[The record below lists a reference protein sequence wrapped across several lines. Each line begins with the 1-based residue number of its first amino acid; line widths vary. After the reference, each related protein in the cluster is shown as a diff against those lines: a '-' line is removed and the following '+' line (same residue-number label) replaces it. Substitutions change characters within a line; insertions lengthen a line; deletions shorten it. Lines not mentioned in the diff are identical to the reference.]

1 MGANGR
7 ELARRHGDSTMIRLL
22 LTKACL
28 AFALFAALA
37 AGSPSM
43 AAPRTDLNVGMR
55 LEPPH
60 LDPTAGAA
68 AAIGEI
74 VYANLFEGLTR
85 MAADGSI
92 KPGLA
97 ESWTVSPDGKT
108 YTFTLRKGVT
118 FHDGSPFDASVAK
131 FALDRTRA
139 ADSVNPQKGLFEP
152 IETVEVVDPAT
163 LKVTLKRPTGAFLF
177 NLAWPAAVMVA
188 PQSAADNKTKP
199 IGTGPFKLDRWAKGA
214 SVDLGRNP
222 NYWGAKPALA
232 KISFK
237 FIGDPTAAYAA
248 MMAGDV
254 DAYPIF
260 PANENIPQ
268 FQADKRFTVKIG
280 NTEGKTIV
288 AINNARKPFDDIRV
302 RRALAH
308 GIDRKAVIEGA
319 TMGLAKPI
327 GSHYAPQ
334 DAGYVD
340 LTGQYPYDPE
350 KAKALL
356 KEAGVSTLKV
366 KLILPPPDYA
376 RRSGEIVAAQLKK
389 IGVDAEL
396 VPVEWAQWLSDVFR
410 GKNYDLTIISHVEPM
425 DLDIYA
431 RDDYYFNYAN
441 AEYKALYAELAATSD
456 PEKRKALIEKAQRK
470 LTDDSVNV
478 FMFLLPKTGVWNA
491 KLDGLWENAP
501 LPVNDFTAVRWRD

>member
-1 MGANGR
+1 MVR
-7 ELARRHGDSTMIRLL
+7 YLA
-22 LTKACL
+22 KAC
-28 AFALFAALA
+28 FALLALSVVGVA
-37 AGSPSM
+37 SLAM
-43 AAPRTDLNVGMR
+43 AAPRTDLNAGIR

-60 LDPTAGAA
+60 LDPSAGAA

-85 MAADGSI
+85 MAPDGAI
-92 KPGLA
+92 VPGLA
-97 ESWTVSPDGKT
+97 ESWTVSADGKT

-118 FHDGSPFDASVAK
+118 FHDGAPFDANVAK
-131 FALDRTRA
+131 FTLDRARA

-152 IETVEVVDPAT
+152 IDAVEVVDPAT

-177 NLAWPAAVMVA
+177 NLAWPAAVMVS

-199 IGTGPFKLDRWAKGA
+199 VGTGPFKFERWAKG
-214 SVDLGRNP
+214 SQIDLVRNP
-222 NYWGAKPALA
+222 TYWGKTPALN

-237 FIGDPTAAYAA
+237 IIGDPAAAYAA
-248 MMAGDV
+248 MMAGDL

-268 FQADKRFTVKIG
+268 FQKDPRFTVKIG

-288 AINNARKPFDDIRV
+288 ALNNARKPFDDIRV
-302 RRALAH
+302 RRALAY

-340 LTGQYPYDPE
+340 LTGKYPYDPE

-356 KEAGVSTLKV
+356 KEAGVSNLKA
-366 KLILPPPDYA
+366 KLVLPPPDYA
-376 RRSGEIVAAQLKK
+376 RRGGEIVAAQLKK
-389 IGVDAEL
+389 IGVDVEL

-410 GKNYDLTIISHVEPM
+410 GKNYDMTIISHVEPM

-431 RDDYYFNYAN
+431 RDDYYFNYN
-441 AEYKALYAELAATSD
+441 NPDYKALYTELAATSD
-456 PEKRKALIEKAQRK
+456 PDKRKALIAKAQEK
-470 LTDDSVNV
+470 LADDSVNV
-478 FMFLLPKTGVWNA
+478 FMFLLPKTGVWNT

>member
-1 MGANGR
+1 
-7 ELARRHGDSTMIRLL
+7 MIRHLA
-22 LTKACL
+22 KACL
-28 AFALFAALA
+28 ALLALA
-37 AGSPSM
+37 AVGIAFPAM
-43 AAPRTDLNVGMR
+43 AAPRTDLNVGVR

-68 AAIGEI
+68 AAIGEV

-92 KPGLA
+92 VPGLA

-108 YTFTLRKGVT
+108 YTFNLRKGVT
-118 FHDGSPFDASVAK
+118 FHDGAPFDASVAK
-131 FALDRTRA
+131 FSLDRTRA

-152 IETVEVVDPAT
+152 IEAVDIVDPAT

-177 NLAWPAAVMVA
+177 NLAWPAAVIVS

-199 IGTGPFKLDRWAKGA
+199 VGTGPFKFERWAKG
-214 SVDLGRNP
+214 SQIDLARNP
-222 NYWGAKPALA
+222 NYWGKAPALN

-237 FIGDPTAAYAA
+237 IIGDPAAAYAA

-268 FQADKRFTVKIG
+268 FQKDPRFTVKIG

-288 AINNARKPFDDIRV
+288 ALNNARKPFDDIHV

-308 GIDRKAVIEGA
+308 GIDRKAVIDGA

-340 LTGQYPYDPE
+340 LTGKYPYDPE

-356 KEAGVSTLKV
+356 KEAGVSNLKA

-376 RRSGEIVAAQLKK
+376 RRGGEIVAAQLKK
-389 IGVDAEL
+389 IGVDVEL

-410 GKNYDLTIISHVEPM
+410 GKNYDMTIISHVEPM

-431 RDDYYFNYAN
+431 RDDYYFNYN
-441 AEYKALYAELAATSD
+441 SPEYKALYAELAATSD
-456 PEKRKALIEKAQRK
+456 PEKRKALIGKAQEK
-470 LTDDSVNV
+470 LADDAVNV

>member
-1 MGANGR
+1 MVR
-7 ELARRHGDSTMIRLL
+7 YLA
-22 LTKACL
+22 KAC
-28 AFALFAALA
+28 FALLALSVVGVA
-37 AGSPSM
+37 SLAM
-43 AAPRTDLNVGMR
+43 AAPRTDLNAGIR

-60 LDPTAGAA
+60 LDPSAGAA

-85 MAADGSI
+85 MAPDGAI
-92 KPGLA
+92 VPGLA
-97 ESWTVSPDGKT
+97 ESWAVSADGKT

-118 FHDGSPFDASVAK
+118 FHDGAPFDANVAK
-131 FALDRTRA
+131 FTLDRARA

-152 IETVEVVDPAT
+152 IDAVEVVDPAT

-177 NLAWPAAVMVA
+177 NLAWPAAVMVS

-199 IGTGPFKLDRWAKGA
+199 VGTGPFKFERWAKG
-214 SVDLGRNP
+214 SQIDLVRNP
-222 NYWGAKPALA
+222 TYWGKTPALN

-237 FIGDPTAAYAA
+237 IIGDPAAAYAA
-248 MMAGDV
+248 MMAGDL

-268 FQADKRFTVKIG
+268 FQKDPRFTVKIG

-288 AINNARKPFDDIRV
+288 ALNNARKPFDDIRV
-302 RRALAH
+302 RRALAY

-340 LTGQYPYDPE
+340 LTGKYPYDPE

-356 KEAGVSTLKV
+356 KEAGVSNLKA
-366 KLILPPPDYA
+366 KLVLPPPDYA
-376 RRSGEIVAAQLKK
+376 RRGGEIVAAQLKK
-389 IGVDAEL
+389 IGVDVEL

-410 GKNYDLTIISHVEPM
+410 GKNYDMTIISHVEPM

-431 RDDYYFNYAN
+431 RDDYYFNYN
-441 AEYKALYAELAATSD
+441 NPDYKALYTELAATSD
-456 PEKRKALIEKAQRK
+456 PDKRKALIAKAQEK
-470 LTDDSVNV
+470 LADDSVNV

>member
-1 MGANGR
+1 
-7 ELARRHGDSTMIRLL
+7 MIRSCA
-22 LTKACL
+22 K
-28 AFALFAALA
+28 FSAALA
-37 AGSPSM
+37 IFVFASLAGPAL
-43 AAPRTDLNVGMR
+43 AAPRTDLNVGIR

-97 ESWTVSPDGKT
+97 ESWTVSPDGKV
-108 YTFTLRKGVT
+108 YLFTLRKGVT
-118 FHDGSPFDASVAK
+118 FHDGTPFDASVAK
-131 FALDRTRA
+131 FALDRARA

-199 IGTGPFKLDRWAKGA
+199 IGTGPFQLARWAKGA
-214 SVDLGRNP
+214 QVELARNP
-222 NYWGAKPALA
+222 NYWGQKPALE
-232 KISFK
+232 KINFK
-237 FIGDPTAAYAA
+237 IIGDPTAAYAA

-280 NTEGKTIV
+280 NTQGKTIV
-288 AINNARKPFDDIRV
+288 AINNARKPFDDVRV
-302 RRALAH
+302 RRALAY
-308 GIDRKAVIEGA
+308 GIDRKAVIEGV

-334 DAGYVD
+334 DVGYID
-340 LTGQYPYDPE
+340 LVGQYPYDPA

-356 KEAGVSTLKV
+356 KEAGVSNLKV
-366 KLILPPPDYA
+366 RLILPPPDYA
-376 RRSGEIVAAQLKK
+376 RRSGEIVAAQLKL
-389 IGVDAEL
+389 IGIEAEL

-431 RDDYYFNYAN
+431 RDDYYFNYQN
-441 AEYKALYAELAATSD
+441 PDYKALYAELAATSD
-456 PEKRKALIEKAQRK
+456 PEKRKALLAKAQQK
-470 LTDDSVNV
+470 LTDDAVNV

-501 LPVNDFTAVRWRD
+501 LPVNDLTGVRWRE

>member
-1 MGANGR
+1 MVR
-7 ELARRHGDSTMIRLL
+7 YLA
-22 LTKACL
+22 KAC
-28 AFALFAALA
+28 FALLALSVVGVA
-37 AGSPSM
+37 SSAM
-43 AAPRTDLNVGMR
+43 AAPRTDLNAGIR

-60 LDPTAGAA
+60 LDPSAGAA

-85 MAADGSI
+85 MAPDGAI
-92 KPGLA
+92 VPGLA
-97 ESWTVSPDGKT
+97 ESWTVSADGKT

-118 FHDGSPFDASVAK
+118 FHDGAPFDANVAK
-131 FALDRTRA
+131 FTLDRARA

-152 IETVEVVDPAT
+152 IDAVEVVDPAT

-177 NLAWPAAVMVA
+177 NLAWPAAVMVS

-199 IGTGPFKLDRWAKGA
+199 VGTGPFKFERWAKG
-214 SVDLGRNP
+214 SQIDLVRNP
-222 NYWGAKPALA
+222 TYWGKTPALN

-237 FIGDPTAAYAA
+237 IIGDPAAAYAA
-248 MMAGDV
+248 MMAGDL

-268 FQADKRFTVKIG
+268 FQKDPRFTVKIG

-288 AINNARKPFDDIRV
+288 ALNNARKPFDDIRV
-302 RRALAH
+302 RRALAY

-340 LTGQYPYDPE
+340 LTGKYPYDPE

-356 KEAGVSTLKV
+356 KEAGVSNLKA
-366 KLILPPPDYA
+366 KLVLPPPDYA
-376 RRSGEIVAAQLKK
+376 RRGGEIVAAQLKK
-389 IGVDAEL
+389 IGVDVEL

-410 GKNYDLTIISHVEPM
+410 GKNYDMTIISHVEPM

-431 RDDYYFNYAN
+431 RDDYYFNYN
-441 AEYKALYAELAATSD
+441 NPDYKALYTELAATSD
-456 PEKRKALIEKAQRK
+456 PDKRKALIAKAQEK
-470 LTDDSVNV
+470 LADDSVNV

>member
-1 MGANGR
+1 
-7 ELARRHGDSTMIRLL
+7 MIR
-22 LTKACL
+22 
-28 AFALFAALA
+28 ALA
-37 AGSPSM
+37 KLLVAFWVVVAASFVAPSM
-43 AAPRTDLNVGMR
+43 AAPRTDLNVGVR

-97 ESWTVSPDGKT
+97 ESWTVSPDGKV
-108 YTFTLRKGVT
+108 YMFNLRKGVK
-118 FHDGSPFDASVAK
+118 FHDGAPFDASVAK
-131 FALDRTRA
+131 FSLDRARA

-163 LKVTLKRPTGAFLF
+163 LKVTLKRPTGAFPF
-177 NLAWPAAVMVA
+177 NMAWPAAVMVS

-199 IGTGPFKLDRWAKGA
+199 IGTGPFKLNRWAKGA
-214 SVDLGRNP
+214 SVELTRNVD
-222 NYWGAKPALA
+222 YWGTKPALD
-232 KISFK
+232 KITFK
-237 FIGDPTAAYAA
+237 IIGDPTAAYAA

-280 NTEGKTIV
+280 NTEGKTIL
-288 AINNARKPFDDIRV
+288 AINNAKKPLDDVRV
-302 RRALAH
+302 RRALAY
-308 GIDRKAVIEGA
+308 GLDRKAIIEGA

-334 DAGYVD
+334 NFGYID
-340 LTGQYPYDPE
+340 LVGKYPYDPA

-356 KEAGVSTLKV
+356 QEAGVSNLKLR
-366 KLILPPPDYA
+366 LILPPPDYA
-376 RRSGEIVAAQLKK
+376 RRSGEIVAAQLKTLG
-389 IGVDAEL
+389 IETEL

-410 GKNYDLTIISHVEPM
+410 GKNYDLTIIAHVEPM

-431 RDDYYFNYAN
+431 RDDYYFNYNN
-441 AEYKALYAELAATSD
+441 ADYKALYTELAATID
-456 PEKRKALIEKAQRK
+456 PDKRKALLAKAQEK
-470 LTDDSVNV
+470 LADDSVNV

-501 LPVNDFTAVRWRD
+501 LPVNDFTGVRWRE

>member
-1 MGANGR
+1 MVR
-7 ELARRHGDSTMIRLL
+7 YLA
-22 LTKACL
+22 KAC
-28 AFALFAALA
+28 FALLALSVVGVA
-37 AGSPSM
+37 SPAM
-43 AAPRTDLNVGMR
+43 AAPRTDLNAGIR

-60 LDPTAGAA
+60 LDPSAGAA

-85 MAADGSI
+85 MAPDGAI
-92 KPGLA
+92 VPGLA
-97 ESWTVSPDGKT
+97 ESWTVSADGKT

-118 FHDGSPFDASVAK
+118 FHDGAPFDANVAK
-131 FALDRTRA
+131 FTLDRARA

-152 IETVEVVDPAT
+152 IDAVEVVDPAT

-177 NLAWPAAVMVA
+177 NLAWPAAVMVS

-199 IGTGPFKLDRWAKGA
+199 VGTGPFKFERWAKG
-214 SVDLGRNP
+214 SQIDLVRNP
-222 NYWGAKPALA
+222 TYWGKTPALN

-237 FIGDPTAAYAA
+237 IIGDPAAAYAA
-248 MMAGDV
+248 MMAGDL

-268 FQADKRFTVKIG
+268 FQKDPRFTVKIG

-288 AINNARKPFDDIRV
+288 ALNNARKPFDDIRV
-302 RRALAH
+302 RRALAY

-340 LTGQYPYDPE
+340 LTGKYPYDPE

-356 KEAGVSTLKV
+356 KEAGVSNLKA
-366 KLILPPPDYA
+366 KLVLPPPDYA
-376 RRSGEIVAAQLKK
+376 RRGGEIVAAQLKK
-389 IGVDAEL
+389 IGVDVEL

-410 GKNYDLTIISHVEPM
+410 GKNYDMTIISHVEPM

-431 RDDYYFNYAN
+431 RDDYYFNYN
-441 AEYKALYAELAATSD
+441 NPDYKALYTELAATSD
-456 PEKRKALIEKAQRK
+456 PDKRKALIAKAQEK
-470 LTDDSVNV
+470 LADDSVNV

>member
-1 MGANGR
+1 
-7 ELARRHGDSTMIRLL
+7 MIRSIA
-22 LTKACL
+22 KACL
-28 AFALFAALA
+28 ALLALSAASIA
-37 AGSPSM
+37 SPAM
-43 AAPRTDLNVGMR
+43 AAPRTDLNVGVR

-74 VYANLFEGLTR
+74 VYANLYEGLTR
-85 MAADGSI
+85 MAANGAI
-92 KPGLA
+92 VPGLA

-118 FHDGSPFDASVAK
+118 FHDGTPFDASIAK
-131 FALDRTRA
+131 FSLDRTRA

-152 IETVEVVDPAT
+152 IESTEIVDPTT

-177 NLAWPAAVMVA
+177 NLAWPAAVMVS
-188 PQSAADNKTKP
+188 PQSVADNKAKP
-199 IGTGPFKLDRWAKGA
+199 IGTGPFKFDRWAKG
-214 SVDLGRNP
+214 SQIDLSRNP
-222 NYWGAKPALA
+222 TYWGKAPALN

-237 FIGDPTAAYAA
+237 IIGDPAAAYAA

-254 DAYPIF
+254 DVYPIF

-268 FQADKRFTVKIG
+268 FQKDPRFTVKIG

-288 AINNARKPFDDIRV
+288 ALNNTRKPFDDIRV
-302 RRALAH
+302 RRALAY
-308 GIDRKAVIEGA
+308 GIDRKAVIDGA

-334 DAGYVD
+334 NVGYID
-340 LTGQYPYDPE
+340 LTGKYPYDPE

-356 KEAGVSTLKV
+356 KEAGVSNLKA

-376 RRSGEIVAAQLKK
+376 RRGGEIVAAQLKK
-389 IGVDAEL
+389 IGVDVEL

-410 GKNYDLTIISHVEPM
+410 GKNYDMTIISHVEPM

-431 RDDYYFNYAN
+431 RDDYYFNYN
-441 AEYKALYAELAATSD
+441 SPEYKALYAELAATSD
-456 PEKRKALIEKAQRK
+456 PEKRNALIGKAQEK
-470 LTDDSVNV
+470 LADDSVNV
-478 FMFLLPKTGVWNA
+478 FMFLLPKSGVWNA

>member
-1 MGANGR
+1 MIR
-7 ELARRHGDSTMIRLL
+7 TLAR
-22 LTKACL
+22 ACL
-28 AFALFAALA
+28 AIMAAFAVGAGAPAA
-37 AGSPSM
+37 
-43 AAPRTDLNVGMR
+43 AAPRTDLNVGVR

-60 LDPTAGAA
+60 LDPTGGAA

-74 VYANLFEGLTR
+74 VYANVLEGLTR
-85 MAADGSI
+85 MAPDGSI
-92 KPGLA
+92 VPGLA
-97 ESWTVSPDGKT
+97 ESWTVSPDGKV
-108 YTFTLRKGVT
+108 YTFALRKGVT
-118 FHDGSPFDASVAK
+118 FHDGAPFDASVAK
-131 FALDRTRA
+131 FTLDRARA

-152 IETVEVVDPAT
+152 IETVEAVDPAT
-163 LKVTLKRPTGAFLF
+163 LKVTLKRPVGAFPF
-177 NLAWPAAVMVA
+177 NLAWPAAVMVS

-199 IGTGPFKLDRWAKGA
+199 IGTGPFKFERWAKG
-214 SVDLGRNP
+214 SQIDLTRNP
-222 NYWGAKPALA
+222 NYWGKAPALQ

-237 FIGDPTAAYAA
+237 IIGDPTAAYAA
-248 MMAGDV
+248 LMAGDV
-254 DAYPIF
+254 DVYPIF

-308 GIDRKAVIEGA
+308 GIDRKAVIDGA
-319 TMGLAKPI
+319 TFGLAKPI
-327 GSHYAPQ
+327 GSHFAPQ

-340 LTGQYPYDPE
+340 LTGKYPYDPE

-356 KEAGVSTLKV
+356 KDAGVSNLKV
-366 KLILPPPDYA
+366 RLLLPPPDYA
-376 RRSGEIVAAQLKK
+376 RRGGEIVAAQLKK
-389 IGVDAEL
+389 IGVEAEI
-396 VPVEWAQWLSDVFR
+396 VPVEWAQWLSDAFR

-431 RDDYYFNYAN
+431 RDDYYFNYNN
-441 AEYKALYAELAATSD
+441 AEYKALYAELAATGD
-456 PEKRKALIEKAQRK
+456 PEKRKALLAKAQEK
-470 LTDDSVNV
+470 IADDSVNV